1 MKGLLKK
8 ILSFALVAGLLL
20 SLPLVSSC
28 AGPSTPTATPTT
40 PTTSASPTPSPTPTV
55 QAEKIIRQTNSWPC
69 YIDPAVG
76 SDYVSSTVLCN
87 IYDSLVFP
95 LRDGSVV
102 PSVAKGWEVSPDGLT
117 YTFDLVQG
125 IKFHNGD
132 ELTAED
138 VVFSMERIMAI
149 GEGYG
154 YLFTTTVDEIKAL
167 DKYKVQIT
175 LKQTFG
181 PFLPSLCRL
190 YILNKKQVL
199 ANKKDGSYGEFGD
212 YGKDWLVTHDAG
224 SGPYMVKEARTEEY
238 YLCEKFKD
246 YWGGW
251 DKYPN
256 APDFFKQIGTTEPV
270 TVRTLMARRELEI
283 SDQWQT
289 TEALTALDAIPGIEI
304 ATVYAGSVLN
314 ITMNT
319 KKPPTDDIHFR
330 RALAYCVD
338 YETICNKLFPGSKQ
352 AQGPVAA
359 VTPGHNP
366 NLFQFK
372 QDFAKAEEEIK
383 QSKYYGQLD
392 QYPFEL
398 HWISEV
404 PDEEKVALMVQA
416 NAAKIGI
423 KVNVTKTPWISNIDN
438 CAKMETTPNGII
450 VFVAPH
456 YAEAGS
462 MLESRYHSKSA
473 GTWEQG
479 EWLQDPEIDAMIEEA
494 IATVDQKERFQKYYA
509 IQEKIV
515 EMCPTIFIFDQ
526 AQKQAIQNDYVV
538 FPSWEEI
545 KAGRPSHPV
554 MGYDFYFREFKV
566 FPEKIPAS

>member
-1 MKGLLKK
+1 M
-8 ILSFALVAGLLL
+8 
-20 SLPLVSSC
+20 
-28 AGPSTPTATPTT
+28 
-40 PTTSASPTPSPTPTV
+40 
-55 QAEKIIRQTNSWPC
+55 
-69 YIDPAVG
+69 G
-76 SDYVSSTVLCN
+76 SDYTGSTILCN
-87 IYDSLVFP
+87 VYDTLVYP
-95 LRDGSVV
+95 MRDGT
-102 PSVAKGWEVSPDGLT
+102 AKPLAATKWEVSADGLT
-117 YTFDLVQG
+117 YTFDLKPG

-132 ELTAED
+132 ELTAKD
-138 VVFSMERIMAI
+138 VVYSMQRLMTI

-154 YLFTTTVDEIKAL
+154 YLFTTTVQDIKSL
-167 DKYKVQIT
+167 DNYKVQIT

-181 PFLPSLCRL
+181 PFINSLCRL
-190 YILNKKQVL
+190 YILNSKQVI
-199 ANKKDGSYGEFGD
+199 ANTKKEGTYGEMGD

-224 SGPYMVKEARTEEY
+224 SGPYMIKDMRTEEY
-238 YLCEKFKD
+238 CLAEKYAD

-251 DKYPN
+251 SDYPD
-256 APDFFKQIGTTEPV
+256 APDFFKEIGTTEAV
-270 TVRTLMARRELEI
+270 TVRTLMARRELEV

-289 TEALTALDAIPGIEI
+289 AEAIKSLEQMPGIEI

-314 ITMNT
+314 ITLNT
-319 KKPPTDDIHFR
+319 KLAPTDDIHFR
-330 RALAYCVD
+330 RALAYCID
-338 YETICNKLFPGSKQ
+338 YDTIANKLFPGSKQ
-352 AQGPVAA
+352 AMGPVAA

-372 QDFAKAEEEIK
+372 QDFTKAEEEIK

-404 PDEEKVALMVQA
+404 PDEEKIALMVQA

-423 KVNVTKTPWISNIDN
+423 VVDVVKTPWLSNIDD
-438 CAKMETTPNGII
+438 CAKMETTPNGIV

-462 MLESRYHSKSA
+462 MLESRYHSKST

-479 EWLQDPEIDAMIEEA
+479 EWLEDPTIDAMIEDA
-494 IATVDQKERFQKYYA
+494 IATIDQAERFQKYYA
-509 IQEKIV
+509 IQAALV
-515 EMCPTIFIFDQ
+515 DLCPTLWIFDQ
-526 AQKQAIQNDYVV
+526 AQKQAIQKDYVV
-538 FPSWEEI
+538 FPSWEEV

-566 FPEKIPAS
+566 YSDKIPPPA